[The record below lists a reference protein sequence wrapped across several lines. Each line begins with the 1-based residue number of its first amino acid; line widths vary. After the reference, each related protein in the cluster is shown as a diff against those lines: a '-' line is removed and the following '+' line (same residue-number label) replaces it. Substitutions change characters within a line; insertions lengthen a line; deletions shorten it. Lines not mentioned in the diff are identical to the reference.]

1 MLRFKA
7 VAFISF
13 ERQKVPIQ
21 SKIIDFKCLYL
32 FWLLNSGKLTLYHYH
47 FNLYTLISSSA
58 ERARQA
64 RRSHGFHTGPFFLN
78 VGQQWNLNLNR
89 HRTNHI
95 IQYEIQLPVI
105 LNET

>member
-1 MLRFKA
+1 MLKFKA

-32 FWLLNSGKLTLYHYH
+32 FWLLIKADKHCTITS

-64 RRSHGFHTGPFFLN
+64 RRGHGFHTGPFF
-78 VGQQWNLNLNR
+78 
-89 HRTNHI
+89 
-95 IQYEIQLPVI
+95 EK
-105 LNET
+105 